1 MPYADL
7 KNDFVFRR
15 VFGHHPDV
23 LRGLLNDF
31 LGRTGERA
39 IATIEYLPPDQV
51 PELPGVKLS
60 IVDVKCRE
68 VGGATFVVEMQVL
81 PITGFLNRVVF
92 NACKAYVGTLK
103 RGETYDKLT
112 PVVAVT
118 VCDFELWPDGE
129 RDAQSLPR
137 VPLVSQWSM
146 AERSTGAPG
155 IPQVEYVFCEL
166 PKLRDRKP
174 ANAQER
180 WVGLFIAAPALDA
193 ATVASEPFTAAQRM
207 ALELANEAT
216 FSDAELDAYRKAR
229 DEVQQMI
236 QYGKDGEAK
245 GEARGVVKGIEA
257 GRLQQARASLL
268 RVLTRRALPL
278 TEDERAR
285 VEACDDPEALA
296 RWLDQAVDARSAGE
310 ALM

>member
-23 LRGLLNDF
+23 LCGLLNDF
-31 LGRTGERA
+31 LGRSAERA
-39 IATIEYLPPDQV
+39 IVSLEYLPPDQV
-51 PELPGVKLS
+51 PDLPGVKLS
-60 IVDVKCRE
+60 IVDVKCRDA
-68 VGGATFVVEMQVL
+68 GGATFVVEMQVL

-103 RGETYDKLT
+103 RGEGYEKLT
-112 PVVAVT
+112 PVIAVT

-137 VPLVSQWSM
+137 VPLVSHWGM

-174 ANAQER
+174 ADALER
-180 WVGLFIAAPALDA
+180 WVGLFVAAPMLDA

-207 ALELANEAT
+207 ALELANEASFT
-216 FSDAELDAYRKAR
+216 DAELDAYRKAR

-236 QYGKDGEAK
+236 QYGKDGEAR
-245 GEARGVVKGIEA
+245 GEARGRVE
-257 GRLQQARASLL
+257 QARASLL
-268 RVLTRRALPL
+268 RVLMRRGLEA
-278 TEDERAR
+278 TSEERAR
-285 VEACDDPEALA
+285 VEACTDAATLE
-296 RWLDQAVDARSAGE
+296 RWLDRAIDAASVAE
-310 ALM
+310 ALS